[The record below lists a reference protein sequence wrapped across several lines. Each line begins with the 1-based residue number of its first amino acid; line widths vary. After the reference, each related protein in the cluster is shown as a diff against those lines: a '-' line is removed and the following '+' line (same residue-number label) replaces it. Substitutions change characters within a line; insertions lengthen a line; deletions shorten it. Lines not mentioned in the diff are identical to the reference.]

1 MEMEKVDDDDGGYTP
16 PAVPAS
22 PTSTPSNSLEST
34 KSPPPPPPTPIEEVR
49 TPSEPQPAL
58 MTDEKDMA
66 VDNIDNKV
74 LDTEDAVLS
83 ASDTNLEEASG
94 GLFAGLSLSSPNS
107 NNEST
112 TAPNPSQTATT
123 TTSDK
128 TTANDKT
135 QTTNEKQPTS
145 RASTPVHSNASPG
158 GGDIDNM
165 KKKKAT
171 SSPLVV
177 RSNSINSSTAPA
189 IPPLST
195 NKQSPSTNNNPN
207 STNKPQ
213 KLTIAIPPTTK
224 ISHPD
229 TTLRLLRKFYTKSS
243 ANIPISAGGKQVS
256 SWYGWVFGSGAEIGG
271 EMVSLI
277 VFYCLFSWCSVFVDY
292 ALPLKA
298 QDFKLT
304 QLFQYILLLG

>member
-1 MEMEKVDDDDGGYTP
+1 MEMEKDDGGYTP
-16 PAVPAS
+16 PAVPSS
-22 PTSTPSNSLEST
+22 PTSTPNNSLEST
-34 KSPPPPPPTPIEEVR
+34 KSPPPPPTPIEELR

-58 MTDEKDMA
+58 MTEEKDMA
-66 VDNIDNKV
+66 VDNTDNKV
-74 LDTEDAVLS
+74 SDTEGAVPS
-83 ASDTNLEEASG
+83 ASDTNLEETTG

-107 NNEST
+107 SNNESST
-112 TAPNPSQTATT
+112 TAPNPSQQTT

-128 TTANDKT
+128 TTTNDKT
-135 QTTNEKQPTS
+135 QTTNEKPTS

-177 RSNSINSSTAPA
+177 RSNSINSSTAPT

-195 NKQSPSTNNNPN
+195 NNNTNNN
-207 STNKPQ
+207 TATKPTQ
-213 KLTIAIPPTTK
+213 KLSITIPTTTK

-243 ANIPISAGGKQVS
+243 TNIPISAGGTQVS

-271 EMVSLI
+271 DMVS
-277 VFYCLFSWCSVFVDY
+277 CLCVLCF
-292 ALPLKA
+292 
-298 QDFKLT
+298 
-304 QLFQYILLLG
+304 I

>member
-34 KSPPPPPPTPIEEVR
+34 KSPPPPPTPIEEVR
-49 TPSEPQPAL
+49 TPTSQPQPAL
-58 MTDEKDMA
+58 MTEEKDMA
-66 VDNIDNKV
+66 VDNNTDDKV
-74 LDTEDAVLS
+74 SSTEEIPSTADPK
-83 ASDTNLEEASG
+83 EETSS
-94 GLFAGLSLSSPNS
+94 GLFAGLSLSSPTSN

-112 TAPNPSQTATT
+112 TAANPSQTATT
-123 TTSDK
+123 TSSNT
-128 TTANDKT
+128 DKT
-135 QTTNEKQPTS
+135 QTTTDKTQTNEKPTS

-158 GGDIDNM
+158 GDIDM

-177 RSNSINSSTAPA
+177 RSNSINSSTAPT

-195 NKQSPSTNNNPN
+195 NKPTPNNNN
-207 STNKPQ
+207 NKPQ
-213 KLTIAIPPTTK
+213 KLSIAIPPTTK

-243 ANIPISAGGKQVS
+243 TNIPISAGGKQVS
-256 SWYGWVFGSGAEIGG
+256 SWYGWVFGGSAEIGG
-271 EMVSLI
+271 DMVSTL
-277 VFYCLFSWCSVFVDY
+277 LFCVFVFFCLLCFSLGVLCVCLLYDFLFLLTLFV
-292 ALPLKA
+292 LPTIHKH
-298 QDFKLT
+298 T
-304 QLFQYILLLG
+304 G